1 MILLNKKHFSLTN
14 ITNPPRQIYSLI
26 VKNLPNSIFSKLD
39 FLFLKNI
46 VKKKILQVYVIKKK
60 ERFSCVI
67 TITTYENY
75 NMLRNSIILY
85 LLKNPIKILLNI
97 KFIFDVINRDKNEVE
112 SYNNN
117 KYLHLLHFIIL
128 KKQFNDIS
136 LKAKD
141 NLINFFLK
149 EIVKKNNANHIYL
162 CYEKNNLKAH
172 KYYKRNKFKIYKKNK
187 KVIFIKKRII

>member
-1 MILLNKKHFSLTN
+1 MILINKKQFSLDN
-14 ITNPPRQIYSLI
+14 ITTPSKQIYSLI

-46 VKKKILQVYVIKKK
+46 VKKKILQVYAIKKK
-60 ERFSCVI
+60 ERLSCII
-67 TITTYENY
+67 TITTYEKY
-75 NMLRNSIILY
+75 NTLRNFIILY
-85 LLKNPIKILLNI
+85 LLKNPIKILSNI
-97 KFIFDVINRDKNEVE
+97 RFILGVMNRDKNEVE
-112 SYNNN
+112 SYDNS
-117 KYLHLLHFIIL
+117 KYLHVLHFIIL
-128 KKQFNDIS
+128 KKQFDEIS

-172 KYYKRNKFKIYKKNK
+172 KYYKRNKFKIYKKSK
-187 KVIFIKKRII
+187 KVIFIKKRIV

>member
-1 MILLNKKHFSLTN
+1 VILINKKQFSLDN
-14 ITNPPRQIYSLI
+14 ITTPSKQIYSLI

-46 VKKKILQVYVIKKK
+46 VKKKILQVYAIKKK
-60 ERFSCVI
+60 ERLSCII
-67 TITTYENY
+67 TITTYEKY
-75 NMLRNSIILY
+75 NTLRNFIILY
-85 LLKNPIKILLNI
+85 LLKNPIKILSNI
-97 KFIFDVINRDKNEVE
+97 RFILGVMNRDKNEVE
-112 SYNNN
+112 SYDNS
-117 KYLHLLHFIIL
+117 KYLHVLHFIIL
-128 KKQFNDIS
+128 KKQFDEIS

-172 KYYKRNKFKIYKKNK
+172 KYYKRNKFKIYKKSK
-187 KVIFIKKRII
+187 KVIFIKKRIV

>member
-1 MILLNKKHFSLTN
+1 MILLNKKQFSLTN
-14 ITNPPRQIYSLI
+14 ITNPPRQIYSII

-60 ERFSCVI
+60 KRFSCVI
-67 TITTYENY
+67 TITTYEKY

-85 LLKNPIKILLNI
+85 LLKNPIKILLNT

-128 KKQFNDIS
+128 KKQFNEIS

-141 NLINFFLK
+141 NLINSFLK
-149 EIVKKNNANHIYL
+149 EIVKKNNANYIYL

-187 KVIFIKKRII
+187 KVVFIKKRII

>member
-1 MILLNKKHFSLTN
+1 MILLNKKQFSLDN
-14 ITNPPRQIYSLI
+14 ITTPSKQIYSLI

-46 VKKKILQVYVIKKK
+46 VKKKILQVYAIKKK
-60 ERFSCVI
+60 KRLSCVI
-67 TITTYENY
+67 TITTYEKY
-75 NMLRNSIILY
+75 NTLRNFIILY
-85 LLKNPIKILLNI
+85 LLKNPIKILSNI
-97 KFIFDVINRDKNEVE
+97 RFILGVMNRDKNEVE
-112 SYNNN
+112 SYDNS
-117 KYLHLLHFIIL
+117 KYLHVLHFIIL
-128 KKQFNDIS
+128 KKQFDEIS

>member
-1 MILLNKKHFSLTN
+1 MILLNKKQFSLTN
-14 ITNPPRQIYSLI
+14 ITNPPRQIYSII

-60 ERFSCVI
+60 KRFSCVI
-67 TITTYENY
+67 TITTYEKY
-75 NMLRNSIILY
+75 NMLRNSIISY

-128 KKQFNDIS
+128 KKQFNEIS

-141 NLINFFLK
+141 NLINSFLK
-149 EIVKKNNANHIYL
+149 EIVKKNNANYIYL

-187 KVIFIKKRII
+187 KVVFIKKRII

>member
-1 MILLNKKHFSLTN
+1 MILLNKKQFSLTN

-46 VKKKILQVYVIKKK
+46 VKKKILQVYVVKKK

-67 TITTYENY
+67 TITTYEKY

-97 KFIFDVINRDKNEVE
+97 KFIFNVINRDKNEVE
-112 SYNNN
+112 YYNN

-128 KKQFNDIS
+128 KKQFNEIS

-141 NLINFFLK
+141 NLINSFLK
-149 EIVKKNNANHIYL
+149 EIVKKNNANYIYL